1 MVNGYWFPS
10 LAAAAEAPAGK
21 GFDFAEAAAAAAAE
35 AARAK
40 EERRQ
45 LKVRFCGFVCL
56 LEWRV
61 RAGCCAPGGGPGSS
75 GVCMYAHILCVQTY
89 SVVWLR
95 LVCGIQPW
103 LIAL

>member
-21 GFDFAEAAAAAAAE
+21 GFDFAKAAEAAATE

-45 LKVRFCGFVCL
+45 LKVPVF
-56 LEWRV
+56 WS
-61 RAGCCAPGGGPGSS
+61 GCWHQLVGMALMAEHRRKGGVPASCSPVGLAGGGGLAWC
-75 GVCMYAHILCVQTY
+75 G
-89 SVVWLR
+89 
-95 LVCGIQPW
+95 LVCKLQQ
-103 LIAL
+103 